1 MSNISEAPEEQIE
14 SYLSIMLEGYETNLN
29 GVSQYIE
36 QTETQ
41 LNGAKAQKEEIV
53 EKIKE
58 LKLLL
63 NLEEEASNLE
73 LVKDAD

>member
-29 GVSQYIE
+29 GVCQYIE